1 MTEPA
6 TEDTKTCESA
16 EKAEASTAEKQETKD
31 PSDDKEEH
39 TNQPGMSTDTQFS
52 MLWGTFLINA
62 FVLQFLILGCS
73 IIRF

>member
-6 TEDTKTCESA
+6 TEDTKTCDSA

-39 TNQPGMSTDTQFS
+39 TNHPGMSTDTQFS
-52 MLWGTFLINA
+52 LQRIPDTIYSITDFWGAWQLTCRKL
-62 FVLQFLILGCS
+62 
-73 IIRF
+73 